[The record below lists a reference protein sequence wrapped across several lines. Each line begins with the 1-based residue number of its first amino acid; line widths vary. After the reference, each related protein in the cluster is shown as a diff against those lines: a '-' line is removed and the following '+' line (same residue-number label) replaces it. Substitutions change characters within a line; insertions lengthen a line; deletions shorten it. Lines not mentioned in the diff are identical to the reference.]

1 MPSTWWKTGVWVAS
15 SSSVRKVRPIDT
27 MYTGS
32 SRSSSARIC
41 TGEVWVRSTC
51 RDPSGATWNVSCSLR
66 AGMVGREVERVE
78 VELLGL
84 DLGSL
89 GQLPPHR
96 DEDVGDVVGQDR
108 DGVPGADRLR
118 ASTAA

>member
-1 MPSTWWKTGVWVAS
+1 M
-15 SSSVRKVRPIDT
+15 RKVRPIET

-51 RDPSGATWNVSCSLR
+51 RDPSGAIVEGVLLA
-66 AGMVGREVERVE
+66 AGRVVGREVERVE

-84 DLGSL
+84 DLRSL
-89 GQLPPHR
+89 GQLPAHR
-96 DEDVGDVVGQDR
+96 DERVGDVLGR
-108 DGVPGADRLR
+108 G
-118 ASTAA
+118 S